1 MSPLT
6 EVSVVDADR
15 LRASG
20 HRVLDVREDDEF
32 AAGHIAG
39 AVHVPLMQ
47 LPARATELDR
57 DAEWLAVC
65 RVGARSMQAT
75 AYLSRLGLRVSNV
88 AGGME
93 AWARAGLEYRSA
105 DGGPGRVV

>member
-1 MSPLT
+1 MPGIT
-6 EVSVVDADR
+6 EVSVADADR
-15 LRASG
+15 LRADG
-20 HRVLDVREDDEF
+20 HRILDVREDDEF

-47 LPARATELDR
+47 LPARAAELDR
-57 DAEWLAVC
+57 DADWLAVC
-65 RVGARSMQAT
+65 RVGGRSLQAT

-93 AWARAGLEYRSA
+93 AWAGAGLEYRSA
-105 DGGPGRVV
+105 DGGPGRVI